1 VFANRTYLNERTAD
15 AAREGV
21 VLKQQQGAVRSGYVH
36 DLAVIKAIHRA
47 LRDADVSFATY
58 LPDTLNYPLARMLE
72 ADPDVICVNCS
83 REDEGVAMA
92 MGAFLGGRWPVLLT
106 EGSGL
111 GLSGLILARGI
122 VQRTPLLILAS
133 HNSALGE
140 RHDYIAATRRVT
152 EPLLDALNIPYVI
165 AMSGEEAPLLVREA
179 QLTVRG
185 DRRPVAI
192 LFPRHALH
200 VAEDT

>member
-1 VFANRTYLNERTAD
+1 MS
-15 AAREGV
+15 
-21 VLKQQQGAVRSGYVH
+21 KQQQGAVRSGYTH
-36 DLAVIKAIHRA
+36 DMAVVRAMHRA
-47 LRDADVSFATY
+47 LRDADVSFAAY
-58 LPDTLNYPLARMLE
+58 LPDTLNYPLARLLE

-152 EPLLDALNIPYVI
+152 EPLLAALNIPYVI
-165 AMSGEEAPLLVREA
+165 AMSGEQVPLLIREA

-185 DRRPVAI
+185 DRRPVAV
-192 LFPRHALH
+192 LFPRHTLH
-200 VAEDT
+200 VAEGS

>member
-1 VFANRTYLNERTAD
+1 LKRTGYRHDPE
-15 AAREGV
+15 
-21 VLKQQQGAVRSGYVH
+21 AVRRVH
-36 DLAVIKAIHRA
+36 EA
-47 LRDADVSFATY
+47 LRAAEITFATY
-58 LPDTLNYPLARMLE
+58 LPDTLHYPIAQRLE
-72 ADPDVICVNCS
+72 ADSYFTCMACS

-133 HNSALGE
+133 HNDALGE
-140 RHDYIAATRRVT
+140 RHDYHAATRRVT
-152 EPLLDALNIPYVI
+152 EPLLKALNIPYVI
-165 AMSGEEAPLLVREA
+165 AMESEKIPLLIREA

-185 DRRPVAI
+185 DRRPVAV
-192 LFPRHALH
+192 LFPRHSLH
-200 VAEDT
+200 VEDA

>member
-1 VFANRTYLNERTAD
+1 VSN
-15 AAREGV
+15 
-21 VLKQQQGAVRSGYVH
+21 QQPGAVRSGYIH
-36 DLAVIKAIHRA
+36 DMAVIRAIHRA
-47 LRDADVSFATY
+47 LRAADVSFAAY
-58 LPDTLNYPLARMLE
+58 LPDTLNHPLARLL
-72 ADPDVICVNCS
+72 
-83 REDEGVAMA
+83 EDEGVAMA
-92 MGAFLGGRWPVLLT
+92 MGAFLAGRWPVLLT

-152 EPLLDALNIPYVI
+152 EPLLTALNIPYAI
-165 AMSGEEAPLLVREA
+165 AMSGEQAPLLVREA

-185 DRRPVAI
+185 DRRPVAV
-192 LFPRHALH
+192 LFPRHSLH
-200 VAEDT
+200 VAEAS

>member
-1 VFANRTYLNERTAD
+1 MPD
-15 AAREGV
+15 
-21 VLKQQQGAVRSGYVH
+21 KQQGAVRAGYAH
-36 DLAVIKAIHRA
+36 DMSVLKAMHQA
-47 LRDADVSFATY
+47 LRESDITFAAY
-58 LPDTLNYPLARMLE
+58 LPDTLNYPLARLLE
-72 ADPDVICVNCS
+72 ADPGMICVNCS

-111 GLSGLILARGI
+111 GLSALILARGI

-140 RHDYIAATRRVT
+140 HHDYIAATRRVT

-165 AMSGEEAPLLVREA
+165 AMSGEQAPLLIREA
-179 QLTVRG
+179 QLSVRG
-185 DRRPVAI
+185 DRRPVAV
-192 LFPRHALH
+192 LFPRHSLH
-200 VAEDT
+200 ISEPS

>member
-1 VFANRTYLNERTAD
+1 MKRTGYRHDPE
-15 AAREGV
+15 
-21 VLKQQQGAVRSGYVH
+21 AVRRVH
-36 DLAVIKAIHRA
+36 EA
-47 LRDADVSFATY
+47 LRAAEITFATY
-58 LPDTLNYPLARMLE
+58 LPDTLHYPIAQRLE
-72 ADPDVICVNCS
+72 ADSYFTCMACS

-133 HNSALGE
+133 HNDALGE
-140 RHDYIAATRRVT
+140 RHDYHAATRRVT
-152 EPLLDALNIPYVI
+152 EPLLKALNIPYVI
-165 AMSGEEAPLLVREA
+165 AMESEKIPLLIREA

-185 DRRPVAI
+185 DRRPVAV
-192 LFPRHALH
+192 LFPRHSLH
-200 VAEDT
+200 VEDA

>member
-1 VFANRTYLNERTAD
+1 LQIDARSRIGANLTKS
-15 AAREGV
+15 EGA
-21 VLKQQQGAVRSGYVH
+21 LSKQQQGALRGGYAHDMRAVR
-36 DLAVIKAIHRA
+36 AIHGA
-47 LRDADVSFATY
+47 LRDAGVSFATY
-58 LPDTLNYPLARMLE
+58 LPDTLNYPLVRLLE
-72 ADPDVICVNCS
+72 DDRDMICVNCS
-83 REDEGVAMA
+83 REDEGAAIA
-92 MGAFLGGRWPVLLT
+92 MGAFLAGRWPVLLT

-152 EPLLDALNIPYVI
+152 EPLLTALNIPYVI
-165 AMSGEEAPLLVREA
+165 AMSAEQAPLLVREA

-185 DRRPVAI
+185 DRRPVAV
-192 LFPRHALH
+192 LFPRHSLH
-200 VAEDT
+200 VEES

>member
-1 VFANRTYLNERTAD
+1 MAD
-15 AAREGV
+15 APTPSRAR
-21 VLKQQQGAVRSGYVH
+21 YVH
-36 DLAVIKAIHRA
+36 DPAVVRGIYEA
-47 LRDADVSFATY
+47 LRAADITFVTY
-58 LPDTLNYPLARMLE
+58 LPDTFNHPLVRLLE
-72 ADPDVICVNCS
+72 EDPTVTCVGCS

-92 MGAFLGGRWPVLLT
+92 MGAFLGGRWSAIMM

-140 RHDYIAATRRVT
+140 LHDYHAATRLVT
-152 EPLLDALNIPYVI
+152 EPTLRGLNIPYVVVPDGR
-165 AMSGEEAPLLVREA
+165 AAPRLIREA

-185 DRRPVAI
+185 QLTPVAL
-192 LFPRHALH
+192 LFPRHSLA
-200 VAEDT
+200 AEEGA

>member
-1 VFANRTYLNERTAD
+1 MATGTPRPGATR
-15 AAREGV
+15 AR
-21 VLKQQQGAVRSGYVH
+21 YVH
-36 DLAVIKAIHRA
+36 DQAAVRGLYEA
-47 LRDADVSFATY
+47 LRAADITFATY
-58 LPDTLNYPLARMLE
+58 LPDTFNYPLVRLLE
-72 ADPDVICVNCS
+72 DDPAVTCVGCS

-92 MGAFLGGRWPVLLT
+92 MGAFLGGRWPVMMM

-140 RHDYIAATRRVT
+140 QHDYHAATRRVT
-152 EPLLDALNIPYVI
+152 EPLLQALGIPYVVV
-165 AMSGEEAPLLVREA
+165 MDGRDAPRLIREA

-185 DRRPVAI
+185 QRTPVAL
-192 LFPRHALH
+192 LFPRHSLA
-200 VAEDT
+200 AEEGA

>member
-1 VFANRTYLNERTAD
+1 MPE
-15 AAREGV
+15 
-21 VLKQQQGAVRSGYVH
+21 KQQAAKRAGYQH
-36 DLAVIKAIHRA
+36 DMNALRAIHKA
-47 LRDADVSFATY
+47 LRDSDISFAAY
-58 LPDTLNYPLARMLE
+58 LPDTLNYPLARLLE
-72 ADPDVICVNCS
+72 ADPDMLCVNCS

-111 GLSGLILARGI
+111 GLSALILARGI

-165 AMSGEEAPLLVREA
+165 AMSGEQAPLLIREA
-179 QLTVRG
+179 QLSVRG
-185 DRRPVAI
+185 DRRPVAV
-192 LFPRHALH
+192 LFPRHSLH
-200 VAEDT
+200 APEVS

>member
-1 VFANRTYLNERTAD
+1 M
-15 AAREGV
+15 
-21 VLKQQQGAVRSGYVH
+21 KRSGYKH
-36 DLAVIKAIHRA
+36 DPKVVQSVVEA
-47 LRDADVSFATY
+47 LRAAEITFATY
-58 LPDTLNYPLARMLE
+58 LPDTLHYPIAQRLEEDPHFTFLA
-72 ADPDVICVNCS
+72 CS

-133 HNSALGE
+133 HNDALGE
-140 RHDYIAATRRVT
+140 RHDYHAATRRVT
-152 EPLLDALNIPYVI
+152 EPLLKALNIPYVI
-165 AMSGEEAPLLVREA
+165 AMESEKIPLLIREA

-185 DRRPVAI
+185 DRRPVAV
-192 LFPRHALH
+192 LFPRHSLH
-200 VAEDT
+200 VEDA

>member
-1 VFANRTYLNERTAD
+1 M
-15 AAREGV
+15 
-21 VLKQQQGAVRSGYVH
+21 KRSGYRH
-36 DLAVIKAIHRA
+36 DAKTVGAIVEA
-47 LRDADVSFATY
+47 LRASEITFATY
-58 LPDTLNYPLARMLE
+58 LPDTLHYPIAQRLE
-72 ADPDVICVNCS
+72 EDSHFTCMACS

-133 HNSALGE
+133 HNDALGE
-140 RHDYIAATRRVT
+140 RHDYHAATRRVT
-152 EPLLDALNIPYVI
+152 EPLLRALNIPYVI
-165 AMSGEEAPLLVREA
+165 AIDSSKIPLLIREA

-185 DRRPVAI
+185 DRRPVAVV
-192 LFPRHALH
+192 FPRHSLH
-200 VAEDT
+200 VEEA